1 MPRKKMTK
9 PTRKRRRTSS
19 DALEILLRR
28 YVVGRPEQEGALE
41 VARLNASIA
50 EEIYDLR
57 IKDGLT
63 QKELADLIGTS
74 HSVISRL
81 EDADY
86 AGHSLKMLQRI
97 SVALHHRLEVR
108 FIPLEGKRKLT
119 A

>member
-9 PTRKRRRTSS
+9 PSRKRRLPTS
-19 DALEILLRR
+19 DALEILHRR

-41 VARLNASIA
+41 EARLNASIA
-50 EEIYDLR
+50 QEIYDLR
-57 IKDGLT
+57 TKAGLT

-86 AGHSLKMLQRI
+86 EGHSLKMLQRI
-97 SVALHHRLEVR
+97 SIALHHRLQVR
-108 FIPLEGKRKLT
+108 FIPVEARRKVT